1 MDKPLILR
9 LLKTAKSLAQRT
21 GLDPSSILMIALT
34 GALVL
39 LSVLITLLVWLRYL
53 VGLGLV
59 AVPIAG
65 VLRRK
70 RSAVADE
77 GAGDAISER
86 RAGGVEGLPSG
97 LSEPSS
103 EANKGDLRPQ
113 PAASV
118 QETLSLRGTQ
128 GAAAPTTAHKGTNT
142 QAKARSGELAN

>member
-1 MDKPLILR
+1 MDKPLIFR
-9 LLKTAKSLAQRT
+9 LFKTAKSLAQRT
-21 GLDPSSILMIALT
+21 DLDPSTILMIALT

-59 AVPIAG
+59 AVPILG
-65 VLRRK
+65 VLRWK

-86 RAGGVEGLPSG
+86 AGGVEGLLSG
-97 LSEPSS
+97 LLEPSS
-103 EANKGDLRPQ
+103 EANEGDLPPQ

-128 GAAAPTTAHKGTNT
+128 GTAAPTTVHKGTNT
-142 QAKARSGELAN
+142 RAKARSGELAN

>member
-21 GLDPSSILMIALT
+21 GLDPSSILMIALA

-65 VLRRK
+65 VLRWK

-77 GAGDAISER
+77 GAGDAIWER
-86 RAGGVEGLPSG
+86 AAGVDALPSG

-128 GAAAPTTAHKGTNT
+128 GTAAPTTAHKGTNT